1 MERNN
6 RPASHNKNVTGS
18 ANVNKRGSGLGT
30 GPVGTGT
37 GRRNSTGAG
46 GGGTRAAGIGG
57 GGLLLIAIAFFLL
70 RGFFGGGSDTDTGSG
85 TQSNIGSTVSSLLSS
100 FVDTSAVTGLG
111 SGSNDTSAYTWTSG
125 STTSSLD
132 ESVAAGS
139 RAKRTE
145 IIGNNK
151 DVVTIMVYMCG
162 TDLESKNG
170 MATSDLSEM
179 AAATISDNVN
189 LIVYTGG
196 CTKWKNSIVS
206 SSKNQIYRVKDG
218 GLICLEQDMGTGS
231 MTDPATLTEFIKY
244 CTKNFPANRNELIFW
259 DHGGGSIS
267 GFGYDEKNKNSGSMN
282 LAGIDKALK
291 NSGATFDFIGFD
303 ACLMGTLE
311 SALTLEKYADYM
323 IASEETE
330 PGVGWYYTNWLTELS
345 KNTSKPTIEIGKRI
359 VDDFVDVCNQ
369 RCNGQKTTLAV
380 TDLAELINTVPS
392 ELTDFAKNINSL
404 VTGKEYKKVSTAR
417 NNTREFAVSSKI
429 DQVDLVN
436 LCENLGTSEAAD
448 LANAIKGAVKYNR
461 HSQNMSDSN
470 GIAIYFPYRKA
481 ANLKK
486 AKQVYEQIGMDDEYS
501 RCITEFAGVEVS
513 GQETTGGSSTS
524 PLSTLLGGGS
534 SSSSSAG
541 GSVDSITSLLGG
553 LLGGSDFSFLSGKSL
568 SNEETAQYL
577 AANYFDPNALVWTN
591 QGGTK
596 KLVLSDSQWDL
607 VQALDLNVF
616 VDDGEGYIDL
626 GLDNQFEFDNDGNLI
641 GEYDGT
647 WLAINNN
654 VVAYYHTDSTGDAS
668 NYSQSGY
675 VPAMVNGERVEL
687 ILVFDNA
694 HPNGYVAGVRNVY
707 KNNETETVA
716 KSAVNLEPGDKI
728 DFLCDYYGYDGEYQ
742 DSYYLGEQM
751 IYNGNLVIS
760 YVSIA
765 GEKTEASYR
774 FTDIYQQHY
783 WTPVIK

>member
-1 MERNN
+1 MDRNN

-18 ANVNKRGSGLGT
+18 ANVSKRGTGLGT

-37 GRRNSTGAG
+37 GRKNSTGA

-57 GGLLLIAIAFFLL
+57 GGLLVIVILFFVIKGL
-70 RGFFGGGSDTDTGSG
+70 FGGGGETTDPGTNPGSSLG
-85 TQSNIGSTVSSLLSS
+85 QSVSSFLSS
-100 FVDTSAVTGLG
+100 FADAGADTGLG
-111 SGSNDTSAYTWTSG
+111 SGSNEPSAYNWSSNA
-125 STTSSLD
+125 STLD
-132 ESVAAGS
+132 TNVAEGA

-145 IIGNNK
+145 ILGNGK
-151 DVVTIMVYMCG
+151 DTVTIMVYMCG

-179 AAATISDNVN
+179 AAATISEKVN

-196 CTKWKNSIVS
+196 CNKWKNNVVS

-218 GLICLEQDMGTGS
+218 GLVCLERDMGTGS
-231 MTDPATLTEFIKY
+231 MTNPDTLTEFIKY
-244 CTKNFPANRNELIFW
+244 CTENFPANRNELIFW

-267 GFGYDEKNKNSGSMN
+267 GFGYDEKDKSSGSMT

-291 NSGATFDFIGFD
+291 KSGATFDFIGFD

-311 SALTLEKYADYM
+311 SALTLEKYADYL

-345 KNTSKPTIEIGKRI
+345 KNTSKPTTEIGKRI

-369 RCNGQKTTLAV
+369 RCNGQKTTLSV
-380 TDLAELINTVPS
+380 TDLAELAKTVPS
-392 ELTDFAKNINSL
+392 EFTEFAKSVNSL
-404 VTGKEYKKVSTAR
+404 VTGKEYKKVSNAR

-436 LCENLGTSEAAD
+436 LCENIGTPEAAG
-448 LANAIKGAVKYNR
+448 LAEAVKGAVKYNR

-470 GIAIYFPYRKA
+470 GLAIYFPYRKA

-524 PLSTLLGGGS
+524 AISTLLGS
-534 SSSSSAG
+534 STASGSSAG
-541 GSVDSITSLLGG
+541 GSADAISSLLGG
-553 LLGGSDFSFLSGKSL
+553 LFGGTDFDFLSGRAL
-568 SNEETAQYL
+568 SNDETAQYL
-577 AANYFDPNALVWTN
+577 ASNYFDPNGLVWTN

-596 KLVLSDSQWDL
+596 KLVISESQWDL
-607 VQALDLNVF
+607 VEALDLNVF
-616 VDDGEGYIDL
+616 YNDGDGYIDL
-626 GLDNQFEFDNDGNLI
+626 GLDNQFEYDDDGNLI

-647 WLAINNN
+647 WLAINGN
-654 VVAYYHTDSTGDAS
+654 VVAYYHTDSSGDAD

-675 VPAMVNGERVEL
+675 VPAMVNGDRVEL

-694 HPNGYVAGVRNVY
+694 HPDGYVAGIRKVY

-728 DFLCDYYGYDGEYQ
+728 EFLCDYYDYNGNYS
-742 DSYYLGEQM
+742 DSYYFGEPM
-751 IYNGNLVIS
+751 VYNGDLKIS
-760 YVSIA
+760 YVYI
-765 GEKTEASYR
+765 GTENTEASYR